1 MKHRSLL
8 LIGFALLALGILAA
22 CGPRLIPQ
30 GFSLLGTREVNFRT
44 EQDVITVTRA
54 SGLLRRL
61 LIVPR
66 INPVEIYNV
75 RIVFEN
81 GPDFDAPV
89 REKLFVGRDRLMIDL
104 PGEARR
110 VRRVE
115 FRYRMITRDIRRAV
129 VELWGQ

>member
-22 CGPRLIPQ
+22 CGPRLIPP

-75 RIVFEN
+75 RVVFEN

>member
-1 MKHRSLL
+1 MNRRILCL
-8 LIGFALLALGILAA
+8 VGIAVIALGFLSA
-22 CGPRLIPQ
+22 CGPRLIPP
-30 GFSLLGTREVNFRT
+30 GFSLLGSREVNFRT
-44 EQDVITVTRA
+44 EQDVIPITRS
-54 SGLLRRL
+54 SGPLRRL
-61 LIVPR
+61 LIIPR

-75 RIVFEN
+75 RVIFES
-81 GPDFDAPV
+81 GGDFDAPV

-115 FRYRMITRDIRRAV
+115 FRYRMVARDIRRAV